1 LSKKRSGSK
10 ILTAS
15 YVPPFFLF
23 NAHLETIFPSLLRR
37 IQDVAYQRERI
48 NTPDG
53 DFLDIDWLRHPPA
66 SRVAGERKLAI
77 ITHGLEGDTFRP
89 YMRGMAKAC
98 FNAGLD
104 VLTWNY
110 RGCSQ
115 EMNRLPRFYHGG
127 ATDDLE
133 TVVHHAMSAYG
144 ELYLVGFSMGGNITL
159 KYLGEQTRPA
169 AIRKAA
175 VFSVP
180 LDLHSTC
187 TRIAQPEN
195 RIYARRFLKSLKRKI
210 VTKAALM
217 PGFDTTGIDALK
229 TLQAFDDRY
238 TAPLH
243 GFANAIDYYTQSSSL
258 YYLDGIDRP
267 VLIVNAQNDPFL
279 SPASYPVAQ
288 LQGHAHILF
297 ETPPRGG
304 HVGFAQFHKNG
315 LYWSESRALD
325 FLTHD

>member
-1 LSKKRSGSK
+1 
-10 ILTAS
+10 LTA

-23 NAHLETIFPSLLRR
+23 NAHLETIFPALLRR
-37 IQDVAYQRERI
+37 IQGVMYQRERI

-53 DFLDIDWLRHPPA
+53 DFLDLDWLKRG
-66 SRVAGERKLAI
+66 SSKLVI
-77 ITHGLEGDTFRP
+77 ISHGLEGDTYRP

-98 FNAGLD
+98 FDAGYD
-104 VLTWNY
+104 VLAWNY
-110 RGCSQ
+110 RGCGQ
-115 EMNRLPRFYHGG
+115 EMNHLPRFYHGG

-133 TVVHHAMSAYG
+133 TVVNHALGTYA

-159 KYLGEQTRPA
+159 KYLGEKPRPV
-169 AIRKAA
+169 AIHKAA

-180 LDLHSTC
+180 LDLHSSC
-187 TRIAQPEN
+187 MKISQPEN
-195 RIYARRFLKSLKRKI
+195 RIYARRFLKSLKLKI
-210 VTKAALM
+210 TTKAALM
-217 PGFDTTGIDALK
+217 PGFDTTGIDAIK

-243 GFANAIDYYTQSSSL
+243 GFANAVAYYKNSSSL
-258 YYLDGIDRP
+258 YYLEGIDRP

-279 SPASYPVAQ
+279 SAACYPVEQ
-288 LQGHAHILF
+288 LRGHSHILF

-325 FLTHD
+325 FLNHDRPV